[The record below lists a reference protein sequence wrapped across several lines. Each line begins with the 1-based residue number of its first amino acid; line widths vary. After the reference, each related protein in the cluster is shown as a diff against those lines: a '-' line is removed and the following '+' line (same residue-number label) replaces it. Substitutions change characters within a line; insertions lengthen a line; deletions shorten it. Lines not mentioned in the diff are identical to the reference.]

1 MSKKDYQKNGK
12 SAVAA
17 VSIGAVISIVLM
29 LIGTMIIALLVMNET
44 MTEKA
49 IGYGVLAVTLIA
61 TFTGAYVALTI
72 YKKKYL
78 ITSMSV
84 SIVFALILLS
94 LTALFFDG
102 QFNGV
107 PATLLVIICGGVSAM
122 LVAGKGR
129 HRTKQHRKKLK
140 L

>member
-1 MSKKDYQKNGK
+1 MNKKDYQKNGK

-17 VSIGAVISIVLM
+17 VSIGGVISVVLM
-29 LIGTMIIALLVMNET
+29 LIGTMIITLLVMNET
-44 MTEKA
+44 ITEEA

-61 TFTGAYVALTI
+61 TYTGAYASLTI

-102 QFNGV
+102 QFTGV

-129 HRTKQHRKKLK
+129 HQTKPHRKKLK